1 MIRTIIIDDE
11 IKARETIQ
19 NMLTT
24 YTDDIEVIATAG
36 SVKEGLEVLRQ
47 TDPDLVFLDIK
58 MGDGTGFDLLKNLK
72 EVNFFL
78 IFITAFEEFAIRAI
92 KFSALDYIL
101 KPLDPDELISAVD
114 KARDA
119 IAKEN
124 ISLRL
129 EALFDNL
136 DGLSNKTKK
145 IVLKTTGSV
154 HIVSISDIVRCE
166 SEKNYTHFYTVDR
179 EQITVSKTL
188 KEYSEMLVEYGF
200 YRVHQSHLVN
210 LMRVK
215 RYDKTEG
222 GSLIMD
228 DDSIV
233 PVSYRKKDDLMKMF
247 NNL

>member
-1 MIRTIIIDDE
+1 
-11 IKARETIQ
+11 
-19 NMLTT
+19 
-24 YTDDIEVIATAG
+24 
-36 SVKEGLEVLRQ
+36 
-47 TDPDLVFLDIK
+47 
-58 MGDGTGFDLLKNLK
+58 MGDGTGFDLLKKLE

-101 KPLDPDELISAVD
+101 KPLDPDELISAVE

-124 ISLRL
+124 VSLRL
-129 EALFDNL
+129 EALYDNL
-136 DGLSNKTKK
+136 DGLSNKSKK
-145 IVLKTTGSV
+145 LVLKTTGSV
-154 HIVSISDIVRCE
+154 HIVNMSDIVRCE
-166 SEKNYTHFYTVDR
+166 SEKNYTHFHTIDR
-179 EQITVSKTL
+179 ELITVSKTL
-188 KEYSEMLVEYGF
+188 KEYSEMLVDYGF

-215 RYDKTEG
+215 RYDKAEG

-247 NNL
+247 KNL